1 MAEYKDDDRVMVY
14 NRNTGITQPVK
25 WRAVKNAS
33 TRRTQGLEIV
43 GEPAPKSTEVD
54 REKVERLKA
63 QFADDK
69 PTAKPAEVEPEKVE
83 PEATDKVETLSDVSA
98 EVDYSEK
105 TLKDLKELAIERGL
119 DFAKNARKDKMI
131 ELLSK

>member
-14 NRNTGITQPVK
+14 NRNTGITQPVRWK
-25 WRAVKNAS
+25 AVKNAS

-54 REKVERLKA
+54 REKVEKLKA
-63 QFADDK
+63 QFANDK

-83 PEATDKVETLSDVSA
+83 PETANEKATDEPNYESMDLS
-98 EVDYSEK
+98 E
-105 TLKDLKELAIERGL
+105 LKDLATERGL

>member
-14 NRNTGITQPVK
+14 NRNTGITQPVRWK
-25 WRAVKNAS
+25 AVKNAS

-54 REKVERLKA
+54 REKVEKLKA
-63 QFADDK
+63 QFANDK
-69 PTAKPAEVEPEKVE
+69 PTAKPAEVEPEDE
-83 PEATDKVETLSDVSA
+83 PKTTTEKATNEPDYDSMDLS
-98 EVDYSEK
+98 E
-105 TLKDLKELAIERGL
+105 LKDLATERGL